1 MSLRAAIIL
10 VLIGITLGLA
20 LGLALASGAVV
31 AAPSPTALM
40 ECRGPRL

>member
-1 MSLRAAIIL
+1 MPLRTAIIL
-10 VLIGITLGLA
+10 ILIGIT

-31 AAPSPTALM
+31 AAPSPTAMM